1 LAEQKNG
8 PRSLTHQDL
17 ARFEETLKPPFRRAL
32 EAGRVDLLPPPE
44 ADAESAD
51 PLARAVARG
60 RAVFD
65 ERAGRLVVPLYDGGA
80 CQGLLVAWGVKAEQL
95 APQVSAFLTA
105 LVETALEMVRLR
117 LAAETD
123 PVTGLL
129 NEAALEEEL
138 TRALAELTPAKV
150 RGRPALDRRR
160 SERGLSLVALE
171 PAGMAA
177 LLDRYGRRFG
187 DQLLTELARRV
198 REAAPQARAAARSGG
213 AILLLLEGGAGP
225 AGETAEAL
233 ARACQGLEV
242 ALPEGGAWSGPVRM
256 GAAAV
261 DARSHQPGGLAAEAA
276 AVLKARA
283 LRALAAAGRVEHPGL
298 MFFGEILDQAG
309 RVAEVMPLNRLRLD
323 LGRLHGLGEGERFQV
338 AAPGGEAKAEVVV
351 VSVAEEEAVAEV
363 VALTDPTGS
372 LRPGDRLRRHT
383 PAAEAPGGP
392 ESEELV
398 TVGGQPV
405 RVLLD
410 EVTGLACHR
419 SFSALFAA
427 CLEAEPEL
435 AAVLVRVEGLEG
447 MREELGRVGAD
458 ALMKSLAAA
467 AREAFPAGA
476 LVGRWAPD
484 TLAALLPGAGAAEA
498 GQVAEGLLAQLAQVT
513 QRKLRA
519 GVAAAPCPASRPGD
533 LLDDAAKALVHAGF
547 LEPGSV
553 VAFDAVSLNISGDAL
568 FAQGRLSEAVAEYE
582 RGLVLDGAEPNLLNS
597 LGVCYGHLGQ
607 MDRAME
613 YFQRALDAAPGDFM
627 AHYNLGYAL
636 MAQGRLA
643 EARRRLDESLAM
655 APDHADTLFQLGRL
669 AQGEGRPAVH
679 RHLGET
685 LAAAGR
691 LGPAEEAFNLAVK
704 VNPNDAAALTSL
716 AELYL
721 NRGANR
727 EIALSLARRAG
738 KLEPAAARHLR
749 VTAAA
754 LEALERP
761 EEAAE
766 LLGRAVGQHPADPF
780 LALRHGRLL
789 AKLGQAEQARDELTR
804 SLGLEPHLE
813 EARAALEE
821 LDLEANR
828 VALAQP
834 LGPEL
839 TEPAQ
844 PAGPAPDQAGSEAQ
858 DPEPE

>member
-1 LAEQKNG
+1 
-8 PRSLTHQDL
+8 
-17 ARFEETLKPPFRRAL
+17 
-32 EAGRVDLLPPPE
+32 
-44 ADAESAD
+44 
-51 PLARAVARG
+51 
-60 RAVFD
+60 
-65 ERAGRLVVPLYDGGA
+65 
-80 CQGLLVAWGVKAEQL
+80 
-95 APQVSAFLTA
+95 
-105 LVETALEMVRLR
+105 
-117 LAAETD
+117 
-123 PVTGLL
+123 
-129 NEAALEEEL
+129 
-138 TRALAELTPAKV
+138 
-150 RGRPALDRRR
+150 
-160 SERGLSLVALE
+160 
-171 PAGMAA
+171 
-177 LLDRYGRRFG
+177 
-187 DQLLTELARRV
+187 
-198 REAAPQARAAARSGG
+198 
-213 AILLLLEGGAGP
+213 
-225 AGETAEAL
+225 
-233 ARACQGLEV
+233 
-242 ALPEGGAWSGPVRM
+242 
-256 GAAAV
+256 V

-669 AQGEGRPAVH
+669 AQGEGRLTEALDLFTRAAAQPDCRPAVH

-828 VALAQP
+828 AALAQP